1 MINAKFRKLQVRIS
15 TYLMRTAKFRKLQMY
30 ANFTRKILEKM
41 TFMIKIIEEFD
52 SGQDSSFDNNSMLNI
67 KPKK

>member
-1 MINAKFRKLQVRIS
+1 
-15 TYLMRTAKFRKLQMY
+15 MY

-41 TFMIKIIEEFD
+41 TIMNKIIVEFD

>member
-30 ANFTRKILEKM
+30 ANFTRKILEIM
-41 TFMIKIIEEFD
+41 TFMNKIIVEFD

>member
-1 MINAKFRKLQVRIS
+1 
-15 TYLMRTAKFRKLQMY
+15 MY

>member
-1 MINAKFRKLQVRIS
+1 MINAKFRTLQVRIS

-41 TFMIKIIEEFD
+41 TIMKKIIVEFD

>member
-41 TFMIKIIEEFD
+41 TIMNKIIVEFD

>member
-1 MINAKFRKLQVRIS
+1 
-15 TYLMRTAKFRKLQMY
+15 MY

-41 TFMIKIIEEFD
+41 TFMNKIVVEFD

>member
-30 ANFTRKILEKM
+30 ANFTRKILGKM
-41 TFMIKIIEEFD
+41 TIMNKIIVEFD